1 MSTYKIH
8 PGIGIARLGNSDTE
22 FYIAPE
28 VPAGLPL
35 ECDAQGNP
43 ILAPDGSGP
52 VLIKTFKDRQGRIKR
67 QAARFQVFVYDD
79 DRPDGRPLKIG
90 DKVSG
95 GGNHGTLIDIQWRVY
110 LANKKASWYE
120 FRQRE
125 GEHGYAKAA
134 VRRNAD
140 VADRDRLV
148 IDPGPRSVNTSTRR
162 RASFDR
168 SGDGTYATT
177 FPPPDIAP
185 HGIDT
190 LGEILTDDQGR
201 LLVLGGHGHSGSEK
215 SGPGEPHISD
225 YANNDGWYDDTSD
238 GPVMAR
244 LVMYS
249 EQVGQT
255 RYIDVEYPAWVIV
268 GYPRFVPQILDMI
281 TMEDV
286 LYDLYLREF
295 AYDTALYGELGS
307 FDSPAKIPAHDRAA
321 LNQWKAGRLTWNRDY
336 KPWFYRDI
344 WPILFRPNEFLYLSD
359 ILAQS
364 NFPHDQERRGT
375 FNPCLL
381 GQTPKRFETKEQL
394 EKAAAHPDP
403 TTLACLRAE
412 DPNNP
417 ALASSKK
424 MAREA
429 QQGEANVETRHGPRR
444 DEEGKPL
451 VQDRNGLWV
460 LDPYGP
466 MRQFLFDL
474 LRRGGEENE
483 FKVEDKVGSR
493 VHNLPLMPLLCGD
506 NPISDVAPAKFLRLT
521 DYQLFVLRQ
530 WAEGCFINEME
541 EGWLDPKTY
550 PVFLPYSV
558 IPPPKTG
565 RQLDQYALSNVLGG
579 AFCPGGEVGWI
590 MRNPSIYWEP
600 YRIKADRAW
609 SDFLQTAAQA
619 NSQHGS
625 LLDDVT
631 FAMGDTLS
639 QDNNFHVGLQ
649 PGDLTKS
656 MAVPWQADFNE
667 CTTQTINI
675 TYADWNNIYPE
686 SENDLRLKQ
695 DEKTWETLWWPAH
708 RPLQSNQLTGFDEKG
723 QPEVTWTTWSQGIQ
737 QTNAGDFKMVS
748 EWSRL
753 GFVIRNPYLP
763 PSSAY
768 TPGSGP
774 DSRYYSVERA
784 GTEYIVSPSPKTTA
798 IVNAPISTDKS
809 GDQP

>member
-8 PGIGIARLGNSDTE
+8 PGIGIARLGNSETA

-28 VPAGLPL
+28 IPAGLPQ

-43 ILAPDGSGP
+43 ILTPDGSGP
-52 VLIKTFKDRQGRIKR
+52 VLVKTFKDKQGRIKR

-79 DRPDGRPLKIG
+79 GSPEGRPLKIG
-90 DKVSG
+90 DSVEG

-120 FRQRE
+120 FRERV
-125 GEHGYAKAA
+125 GEHGYAPDAP
-134 VRRNAD
+134 RRNAD

-148 IDPGPRSVNTSTRR
+148 IDPGARSVNTSTRR
-162 RASFDR
+162 RARFDR
-168 SGDGTYATT
+168 SGNGTYATT
-177 FPPPDIAP
+177 FPPENIEPYAIN
-185 HGIDT
+185 T

-215 SGPGEPHISD
+215 SGPGEPHISH
-225 YANNDGWYDDTSD
+225 YANNDGWYDDVSD

-249 EQVGQT
+249 EQVGQN

-281 TMEDV
+281 TMDEV

-295 AYDTALYGELGS
+295 AYDTSLYGELGD
-307 FDSPAKIPAHDRAA
+307 FNHPAKIPNHDPEA
-321 LNQWKAGRLTWNRDY
+321 LHQWKAGRLTWNRNY

-344 WPILFRPNEFLYLSD
+344 WPILFRPNEFMYLSD

-381 GQTPKRFETKEQL
+381 GQTPKRFTDKDDWE
-394 EKAAAHPDP
+394 AASKTQNPI
-403 TTLACLRAE
+403 TLACRRAE
-412 DPNNP
+412 APP
-417 ALASSKK
+417 ADQPTA
-424 MAREA
+424 AHVNATRET
-429 QQGEANVETRHGPRR
+429 QPGEANVETRQSPQVDKDGRW
-444 DEEGKPL
+444 L
-451 VQDRNGLWV
+451 

-466 MRQFLFDL
+466 MRRFLFDL

-483 FKVEDKVGSR
+483 FKMEDKVGSR
-493 VHNLPLMPLLCGD
+493 IHNLPLMPLLCGD
-506 NPISDVAPAKFLRLT
+506 NPLSDMAAAKFLRLT

-530 WAEGCFINEME
+530 WAEGLFTNEME
-541 EGWLDPKTY
+541 ECWIDPQTY
-550 PVFLPYSV
+550 PVFLPYSIV
-558 IPPPKTG
+558 PAPSTG
-565 RQLDQYALSNVLGG
+565 RQLDRGVLSNVLGG

-590 MRNPSIYWEP
+590 MRNPSIYLEP

-609 SDFLQTAAQA
+609 SDFLQSAAQA
-619 NSQHGS
+619 NATHGS
-625 LLDDVT
+625 QLNDVT
-631 FAMGDTLS
+631 FAMDSPLS

-649 PGDLTKS
+649 PGDLTKY

-667 CTTQTINI
+667 CTTNSINI
-675 TYADWNNIYPE
+675 TYADWNSISPGN
-686 SENDLRLKQ
+686 ENDLRLQ
-695 DEKTWETLWWPAH
+695 QEEKTWDTLWWPAH

-723 QPEVTWTTWSQGIQ
+723 QPQTAWTTWSQGIQ

-748 EWSRL
+748 EWWKL
-753 GFVIRNPYLP
+753 GFIIRNPYLP
-763 PSSAY
+763 ASSSRMPSTQADTVFKTTS
-768 TPGSGP
+768 
-774 DSRYYSVERA
+774 YYSVERA
-784 GTEYIVSPSPKTTA
+784 DTGHIAIPSPQITA
-798 IVNAPISTDKS
+798 IINAQKSTDKS
-809 GDQP
+809 GG

>member
-8 PGIGIARLGNSDTE
+8 PGIGIARLGNSETE

-28 VPAGLPL
+28 VPAGLPQ

-52 VLIKTFKDRQGRIKR
+52 VLVKTFKDKQGRIKR
-67 QAARFQVFVYDD
+67 QASRFQVFVYDND
-79 DRPDGRPLKIG
+79 SPEGRPLNIG
-90 DKVSG
+90 DPVSG

-120 FRQRE
+120 FQQRL
-125 GEHGYAKAA
+125 GEHGYAPAA
-134 VRRNAD
+134 QRRNAD

-168 SGDGTYATT
+168 SGNGAYATT
-177 FPPPDIAP
+177 FPPEDIKPYA
-185 HGIDT
+185 INT

-215 SGPGEPHISD
+215 SSPGEPHISD
-225 YANNDGWYDDTSD
+225 YANNDGWYDDVSD

-244 LVMYS
+244 LVIYS
-249 EQVGQT
+249 AQVGQH

-281 TMEDV
+281 TMDDV
-286 LYDLYLREF
+286 LYDMYLREF
-295 AYDTALYGELGS
+295 AYNTALYGTLGD
-307 FDSPAKIPAHDRAA
+307 FDHPVKIPSHDPAV
-321 LNQWKAGRLTWNRDY
+321 LNQWKAGRLTWNRNY

-344 WPILFRPNEFLYLSD
+344 WPILFRPNAFIYLSD

-364 NFPHDQERRGT
+364 NFPHDQELRGT

-381 GQTPKRFETKEQL
+381 GQTPRWFDHYSEW
-394 EKAAAHPDP
+394 KAAAEAPNP
-403 TTLACLRAE
+403 VILAGLRAE
-412 DPNNP
+412 NP
-417 ALASSKK
+417 AANLATTNLTA
-424 MAREA
+424 AREA
-429 QQGEANVETRHGPRR
+429 QQSEARIETRWTPPQ
-444 DEEGKPL
+444 DKEG
-451 VQDRNGLWV
+451 RWV

-466 MRQFLFDL
+466 MRRFLFDL

-483 FKVEDKVGSR
+483 FKMEDKVGSR

-506 NPISDVAPAKFLRLT
+506 NPISDVAPSKFLRLT

-530 WAEGCFINEME
+530 WAEGCFLNEME

-558 IPPPKTG
+558 IPPPSTG
-565 RQLDQYALSNVLGG
+565 RELDRGVLTNVLGG

-600 YRIKADRAW
+600 YRIKADRSW
-609 SDFLQTAAQA
+609 SDFLQSAAQA
-619 NSQHGS
+619 NAQHGS
-625 LLDDVT
+625 QLDDVT
-631 FAMGDTLS
+631 FAMDSPLS
-639 QDNNFHVGLQ
+639 QANNFHVGLQ
-649 PGDLTKS
+649 PGDLTKY
-656 MAVPWQADFNE
+656 MALPWQADFNE

-675 TYADWNNIYPE
+675 TYADWNNISPE
-686 SENDLRLKQ
+686 NDNDLRLKQ

-708 RPLQSNQLTGFDEKG
+708 RPLQSNQLTGFNSKG
-723 QPEVTWTTWSQGIQ
+723 LPETTWTTWSQGVQ
-737 QTNAGDFKMVS
+737 QTNAGDLKMVS
-748 EWSRL
+748 EWWKL
-753 GFVIRNPYLP
+753 GFIIRNPYLP
-763 PSSAY
+763 ASSAH
-768 TPGSGP
+768 TPSTGP
-774 DSRYYSVERA
+774 DDNRYYSVERA
-784 GTEYIVSPSPKTTA
+784 GTEPVAAPSPKATA
-798 IVNAPISTDKS
+798 LLNSSKPIDKPR
-809 GDQP
+809 D